1 MGMETENITAVSS
14 DLNVS
19 NVYDCFNSS
28 FIGVDN
34 ATNVTVCGGN
44 ATTADIPEMK
54 TAWDIVS
61 IVIVSI
67 ILGLMT
73 LTTIVG
79 KYHMNFLINKGNAMR
94 SYAIPRMF
102 CTSCRVI
109 AFLNGFHHH
118 FDDLNIIFVFRKC
131 ICHCCY
137 HTRTKSSKCSQ
148 LFDFKSSGRRFI
160 GCGFGYASWSYI

>member
-1 MGMETENITAVSS
+1 METENITAVST
-14 DLNVS
+14 DFDIS
-19 NVYDCFNSS
+19 NVHDYFNSS

-44 ATTADIPEMK
+44 TTTAVIPEMK

-79 KYHMNFLINKGNAMR
+79 KYHMNFLINKGIAMR

-109 AFLNGFHHH
+109 AFLNGFNHN
-118 FDDLNIIFVFRKC
+118 FLEELCLQIILTLNKIVSF
-131 ICHCCY
+131 
-137 HTRTKSSKCSQ
+137 
-148 LFDFKSSGRRFI
+148 
-160 GCGFGYASWSYI
+160 

>member
-44 ATTADIPEMK
+44 TTTAAIQEMK

-102 CTSCRVI
+102 STSCRVI
-109 AFLNGFHHH
+109 AFLNDFNHNYS
-118 FDDLNIIFVFRKC
+118 DDMNKIVSF
-131 ICHCCY
+131 
-137 HTRTKSSKCSQ
+137 
-148 LFDFKSSGRRFI
+148 
-160 GCGFGYASWSYI
+160 